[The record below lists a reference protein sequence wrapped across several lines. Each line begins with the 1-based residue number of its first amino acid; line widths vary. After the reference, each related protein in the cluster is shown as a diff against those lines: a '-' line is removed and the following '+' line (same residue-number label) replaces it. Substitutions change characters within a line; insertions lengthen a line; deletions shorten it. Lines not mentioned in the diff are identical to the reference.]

1 MPSDATRR
9 HRIRALREAA
19 ILTAFHLGSQLVV
32 VPLLVGRQWA
42 QQVAPAL
49 VCGVLLF
56 AFAYLMR
63 RARDRRHRDRR

>member
-19 ILTAFHLGSQLVV
+19 ILTVFYLVSQLLV
-32 VPLLVGRQWA
+32 VPLVAGRPWA
-42 QQVAPAL
+42 EQVAPAL
-49 VCGVLLF
+49 LCGVLLF
-56 AFAYLMR
+56 VFAYFMR